1 MNTYEISKAIKGFVK
16 KHNAS
21 LNKLSKN
28 QSQALEF
35 ASAIGVAEHYK
46 SKGYSVSIIN
56 PAKMK
61 KFKVKVGAKGYP
73 WNFSRI
79 LIERNTNVFEIHMN
93 LSVRSAHDMGVY
105 CVDVGICRE
114 GDVPHKKVSSK
125 WIALENSKLIT
136 FAEAKKLVIYPM
148 LLAQFVGIVHEIK
161 PSFIGGH
168 LPRGFRTNNHLRP
181 ALIALGHF
189 TATSQNIVNAYK
201 QRKIKITVA
210 ENYDIR
216 LASVRG
222 GHYKTPFHVG
232 DIDGN

>member
-1 MNTYEISKAIKGFVK
+1 MEHKITLYNLSQNQSKAM
-16 KHNAS
+16 
-21 LNKLSKN
+21 
-28 QSQALEF
+28 EF

-46 SKGYSVSIIN
+46 SKGYSVNIIN
-56 PAKMK
+56 PSKIRI
-61 KFKVKVGAKGYP
+61 FKVKVGARGYP

-79 LIERNTNVFEIHMN
+79 IIERNTNVFEIHMN

-114 GDVPHKKVSSK
+114 GDVPHKKVPK

-136 FAEAKKLVIYPM
+136 FAEAKKLVVYPM

-168 LPRGFRTNNHLRP
+168 LPRGFITNNHLRP

-201 QRKIKITVA
+201 QRKIKVTVA
-210 ENYDIR
+210 ENYDMR
-216 LASVRG
+216 LAKVRG
-222 GHYKTPFHVG
+222 CHYKTPFYIG
-232 DIDGN
+232 DMDDN